1 MMETVAIIET
11 HNYGVGIT
19 LNYDAIADIGNLLL
33 ITSQDVKIAPFNGV
47 MLIGADYLELAQF
60 FARHGLLLD
69 IDEVQTI
76 CETFD
81 DHLDKV
87 VSNVT

>member
-1 MMETVAIIET
+1 METIAIIET
-11 HNYGVGIT
+11 HNYGVGVT
-19 LNYDAIADIGNLLL
+19 LNYDAMADIGNLLL
-33 ITSQDVKIAPFNGV
+33 VTPSDAKIAPFNGV
-47 MLIGADYLELAQF
+47 MLIGVDYLELAQF
-60 FARHGLLLD
+60 FARNGILLD

-87 VSNVT
+87 VNGDS

>member
-1 MMETVAIIET
+1 METIAIIET

-19 LNYDAIADIGNLLL
+19 LNYDAMADVGNLLL
-33 ITSQDVKIAPFNGV
+33 VTPSDAKIAPLNGI

-60 FARHGLLLD
+60 FARSGILLD
-69 IDEVQTI
+69 TDEVQAI

-81 DHLDKV
+81 DYLDKV
-87 VSNVT
+87 VSGDS